1 MNTTNKISK
10 LINSDVGK
18 ILISVLLGLGL
29 ATLFRKACNDR
40 NCLVFYAPP
49 QDKVNDKIF
58 KFNDK
63 CYTYSTSAVSCS
75 ANKKIIPT
83 EPIKHV

>member
-10 LINSDVGK
+10 LINSEVGK
-18 ILISVLLGLGL
+18 IIMSVLLGLGL
-29 ATLFRKACNDR
+29 ATIFRKACSDR

-49 QDKVNDKIF
+49 QDKVNNKTF

-63 CYTYSTSAVSCS
+63 CYTYSSSAVSCS
-75 ANKKIIPT
+75 PDKKIVPT

>member
-1 MNTTNKISK
+1 MNSTNKISK
-10 LINSDVGK
+10 LINSEVGK

-49 QDKVNDKIF
+49 EEKVKNKTF

-63 CYTYSTSAVSCS
+63 CYTYSNSAVSCS
-75 ANKKIIPT
+75 SNKKIVPT
-83 EPIKHV
+83 EPIKHT